1 MPDVDEAPVSWW
13 GYASSD
19 DSLVALVVNDSFSDP
34 ESVHPA
40 TVAAVIAAIAMMQ
53 RLVERRFTVFS
64 IVSCC

>member
-1 MPDVDEAPVSWW
+1 MGAVPDVDEA
-13 GYASSD
+13 D